1 VIEIIELIKV
11 AILGIVEG
19 ITEFL
24 PISSTGHLIVA
35 SELLDFR
42 TSLEG
47 SFEIFIQLGAVVAV
61 VAFYRADL
69 FDQLRHVR
77 TNQGVQRLW
86 LALIIATI
94 PAAVVGFL
102 ARDFIKESLHSSL
115 VVAIT
120 LIVGGIVL
128 IWVEKRNGRVENTDL
143 TDHLYHI
150 NLRQALLIGFAQ
162 TLAYIPGMSRSAAS
176 IIGGMIFGLNREV
189 ATRFSFYLAI
199 PTLGGATIVDL
210 LLNLDQVTSNDL
222 VYLLVGTIVS
232 GLVAWFAVGWLLR
245 YIANNNFIPFG
256 YYRIAAGLV
265 FLALIAVNV
274 L

>member
-1 VIEIIELIKV
+1 
-11 AILGIVEG
+11 
-19 ITEFL
+19 
-24 PISSTGHLIVA
+24 
-35 SELLDFR
+35 
-42 TSLEG
+42 
-47 SFEIFIQLGAVVAV
+47 
-61 VAFYRADL
+61 
-69 FDQLRHVR
+69 
-77 TNQGVQRLW
+77 
-86 LALIIATI
+86 
-94 PAAVVGFL
+94 
-102 ARDFIKESLHSSL
+102 L

-222 VYLLVGTIVS
+222 VYLLVGTIIS